1 MNYQNKEILSNEF
14 NEGESPS
21 NISALNMEDDD
32 CPVCLDRLPN
42 LHGPNITRNRFM
54 CCGKELCSGCFVKLL
69 KRMRNDRK
77 CVCLF
82 CRHDYGNSISGIRNT
97 CNDLLEKNVREGR
110 SWAQFSKG
118 NRLVRISTENENYN
132 LDMLNS
138 GIELLIA
145 AERKN
150 YVRAMFTLAALYDC
164 NIGEIPDRYAKHL
177 YLKIMNNCTETELL
191 FAENVDYIQRL
202 K

>member
-1 MNYQNKEILSNEF
+1 MSGN
-14 NEGESPS
+14 S
-21 NISALNMEDDD
+21 NIENVNGILTPNIEDDN
-32 CPVCLDRLPN
+32 CGICLDRLPN
-42 LHGPNITRNRFM
+42 LHGPTVQRNRFM

-82 CRHDYGNSISGIRNT
+82 CKHDYGNSIAGISNT
-97 CNDLLEKNVREGR
+97 ANDLLEKNVREGR

-118 NRLVRISTENENYN
+118 NRLVRESTKNENYD

-150 YVRAMFTLAALYDC
+150 YVRAMFILAALYDF
-164 NIGEIPDRYAKHL
+164 NIGEIPDGYAKYL
-177 YLKIMNNCTETELL
+177 YSKIMNNCTETELL
-191 FAENVDYIQRL
+191 FAENVNYIQRL